1 MTFEIGRTV
10 AQVDEALNRLLPPE
24 GTFPEEIHG
33 AIRYSVFAG
42 GKRLRPLLTLSAAE
56 IFGVPQLHAM
66 PAACSLEMVH
76 TYSLIHD
83 DLPAL
88 DNDNY
93 RRGRFSNH
101 KVYGEAIAILAGDA
115 LLTMAFETLAGEAS
129 AYFPAATVVR
139 LMEELSKAAGVSGM
153 IAGQVV
159 DILSEGKQISAE
171 RLDYIHRHKTGAL
184 FNCAIRSGA
193 IMGGA
198 SLAELRIL
206 TSFADKMGL
215 AFQIVDDL
223 LDITGE
229 QALLG
234 KKTGVDLERQKATYP
249 ALFGL
254 EAAQKKAVDL
264 LFDAE
269 QELEAFG
276 EAAASLYYLAQKLVH
291 RQC

>member
-1 MTFEIGRTV
+1 MTFEISRTA
-10 AQVDEALNRLLPPE
+10 AQVDDALDRFLPRE
-24 GTFPEEIHG
+24 DTFPAEIHG

-88 DNDNY
+88 DNDDY
-93 RRGRFSNH
+93 RRGRLSNH
-101 KVYGEAIAILAGDA
+101 KVYGEAMAILAGDA

-153 IAGQVV
+153 IGGQVV
-159 DILSEGKQISAE
+159 DLLSEGKQVSAE
-171 RLDYIHRHKTGAL
+171 LLDYIHRHKTGAL
-184 FNCAIRSGA
+184 FSCAIRCGA

-198 SLAELRIL
+198 SLAELRML

-215 AFQIVDDL
+215 AFQIVDDM

-234 KKTGVDLERQKATYP
+234 KKTGADVERQKATYP
-249 ALFGL
+249 AFFGL
-254 EAAQKKAVDL
+254 DTAREKAADIL
-264 LFDAE
+264 SDAE
-269 QELEAFG
+269 KELEPFG

-291 RQC
+291 RQS